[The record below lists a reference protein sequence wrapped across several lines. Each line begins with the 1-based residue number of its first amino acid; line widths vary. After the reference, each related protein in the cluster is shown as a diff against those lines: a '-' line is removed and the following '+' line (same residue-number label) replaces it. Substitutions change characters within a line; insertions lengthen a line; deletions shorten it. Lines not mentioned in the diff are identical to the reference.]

1 MPDLSKNYENIISIL
16 DVPQFTTVVK
26 TFIELYYTLEQNVVI
41 DIIKVDG
48 TNDGGLDLKFF
59 VNKRQRKLPLQLTV
73 QKTQVEKKIKEDI
86 KKINDLVDDYGYE
99 PTLLFFYS
107 QNISENKVNE
117 LANKARKDYS
127 IDLKIID
134 AKFIASIAASEDYI
148 ILKNKIF
155 EQLDIHL
162 TQEKLQLDDSK
173 KMMYDLISYG
183 NDTAEI
189 KNQIIN
195 SFLLHTIYTQKNI
208 SEKDLCIE
216 LNKQFNLKNTIN
228 EQVVE
233 KLNDKF
239 VIKTTK
245 KDGKNEEI
253 DFCKQQ
259 FSRLIALKKIT
270 NINDNMAL
278 TASETQRIE
287 NVKEEFLLQENY
299 FVKQIT
305 EVLTKYN
312 LQDKYDLFI
321 DEIIKYFKAYFRKDF
336 EEISQELDNL
346 ESDIFES
353 NARKNLFTFFFKQAK
368 DRDIAAKLSNELL
381 EVCKINDFVQ
391 RICAG
396 EVFAKFTQVDKLE
409 QYVGQ
414 QEKTLYLDT
423 QIVLYILCVAYSKTK
438 PISNNP
444 YYNSAIDFVDYLKK
458 DSSTKVFVHK
468 NYIEEVANHI
478 KEAFS
483 LIPYT
488 KIANFDIKDLGG
500 SANIF
505 FNFYH
510 TLLSNNLLPDGV
522 LSYEDFLLNFGF
534 DNHQNLRYITEMVI
548 AILDQFGIKILTK
561 SYEGVFYDTVKKNL
575 ENIYSN
581 NPKYYFRKET
591 TTEKDTQ
598 MLCFLYDTNNKI
610 EEPVFI
616 TWDTSFREFRK
627 EYNRKTLNANFW
639 HLFTPSKFVN
649 HLSLLKFT
657 INSESINKD
666 ILSIVENDFTQKV
679 SSLTDILAKLTKLP
693 QESQVI
699 IARTLKELR
708 VNPKYWADNAN
719 EMLINEVQ
727 NNKPIDTI
735 INNLFHY
742 YNIHKG
748 KFVVDDFIVVLVND
762 LPTFENLIQIDIENF
777 KISNNYKSLSDD
789 AFYEKYDKLIETTK
803 LKIV

>member
-1 MPDLSKNYENIISIL
+1 MN
-16 DVPQFTTVVK
+16 
-26 TFIELYYTLEQNVVI
+26 
-41 DIIKVDG
+41 
-48 TNDGGLDLKFF
+48 
-59 VNKRQRKLPLQLTV
+59 
-73 QKTQVEKKIKEDI
+73 
-86 KKINDLVDDYGYE
+86 DYGYE

-107 QNISENKVNE
+107 QNISEKKVNE
-117 LANKARKDYS
+117 LANKARKDYG

-134 AKFIASIAASEDYI
+134 AKFIAEIAASEDYVV
-148 ILKNKIF
+148 LKNKIF
-155 EQLDIHL
+155 EQLDIHV
-162 TQEKLQLDDSK
+162 TEEKLQLDDSK

-259 FSRLIALKKIT
+259 FSRLVALKKIT
-270 NINDNMAL
+270 NKDENIAL

-299 FVKQIT
+299 FVKQII
-305 EVLTKYN
+305 EVLINYN

-346 ESDIFES
+346 EGEVFES
-353 NARKNLFTFFFKQAK
+353 NARKSLFTFLLKQVGK
-368 DRDIAAKLSNELL
+368 REIATKLSNELL
-381 EVCKINDFVQ
+381 EVCKTNDFVQ

-396 EVFAKFTQVDKLE
+396 EVFAKFTQIDKLE
-409 QYVGQ
+409 QYVRQ

-423 QIVLYILCVAYSKTK
+423 QIVLHILCVGYYKIK
-438 PISNNP
+438 PKYDNA
-444 YYNSAIDFVDYLKK
+444 YYNSVVDFVDYLDKNK
-458 DSSTKVFVHK
+458 HIKVFVHR
-468 NYIEEVANHI
+468 NYLEEVANHI

-488 KIANFDIKDLGG
+488 KIANFNIKDLGA

-505 FNFYH
+505 LNFYH
-510 TLLSNNLLPDGV
+510 SLQNANLLGDGIITF
-522 LSYEDFLLNFGF
+522 EDFLLNFGF

-666 ILSIVENDFTQKV
+666 ILSIIENDFTQKV

-693 QESQVI
+693 QESQAI

-748 KFVVDDFIVVLVND
+748 KFVVDDFIVILVND

-803 LKIV
+803 LKIA